1 MISTTFYTKKQFF
14 IFKLAIITKRTDPME
29 GMLDLAERE
38 HIKIDYYSF
47 ENPLKGI
54 YYVEEG
60 MPPVIGLDYSL
71 KNNLP
76 LLRSVMAEE
85 LGHHFTSVG
94 NCIPREFY
102 NYSARQYINKA
113 EYKALRW
120 AANYLIPDSLLLDA
134 FHDCIDTAAELA
146 EHFMV
151 TPEIVN
157 LRLKLFAKPV
167 Y

>member
-1 MISTTFYTKKQFF
+1 
-14 IFKLAIITKRTDPME
+14 ME
-29 GMLDLAERE
+29 GMLTIAERE
-38 HIKIDYYSF
+38 HIHVDYF
-47 ENPLKGI
+47 PFCEPLKGI
-54 YYVEEG
+54 YYVEQN
-60 MPPVIGLDYSL
+60 MSPVIGLDHSL
-71 KNNLP
+71 CDDRP

-94 NCIPREFY
+94 NCLPKEFY
-102 NYSARQYINKA
+102 NYSARQHVDKA

-120 AANYLIPDSLLLDA
+120 AANYLISDDDLLDA
-134 FHDCIDTAAELA
+134 FRDGLDGVSSLA

-157 LRLKLFAKPV
+157 LRLKLFESPV